1 MSVFFVISSV
11 LLMLASCL
19 SFYETRKDRS
29 RKLLGGE
36 IGENRVV
43 GLLESLQV
51 ERIDGVVITTDKG
64 ASAQLDHILLGNGRF
79 IVFETK
85 NWTGRIKGGPKDQE
99 WISTRY
105 SGEETRHRN
114 PLFQVSRQSRLLK
127 TVTGIPCVGFV
138 IMAGKTEHESGVFI
152 DNVIHISQLGRRLI
166 DILKEAPLKGEKS
179 PKELE
184 SAWKAIKSTTAMPD
198 AKKKLIRHSNAL
210 NALVGPKPWLS
221 WLAMSAVSAS
231 AANFLDTNTATML
244 ARLASLL

>member
-1 MSVFFVISSV
+1 MSVFFVLSSV
-11 LLMLASCL
+11 LLMLASFL

-43 GLLESLQV
+43 NLLDSLKI
-51 ERIDGVVITTDKG
+51 ERLDGVVITTEKG
-64 ASAQLDHILLGNGRF
+64 ASAQLDHVLRGNKRF

-85 NWTGRIKGGPKDQE
+85 NWTGTVKGGPKDQE
-99 WISTRY
+99 WVTTRY
-105 SGEETRHRN
+105 SGEETNHRN

-138 IMAGKTEHESGVFI
+138 IMAGNTEHESGAFV
-152 DNVIHISQLGRRLI
+152 DNVIHISQLGKRLQE
-166 DILKEAPLKGEKS
+166 ILQESPSKGEKS
-179 PKELE
+179 PEE
-184 SAWKAIKSTTAMPD
+184 AENAWLRIQATTNVPD
-198 AKKKLIRHSNAL
+198 AKKNLLRHSNAL

-221 WLAMSAVSAS
+221 WLAMSVVSAS
-231 AANFLDTNTATML
+231 AANFLDTNTAMML